1 MPGDSVRVIS
11 PASPAEADKV
21 ECGIAELE
29 RLGYRL
35 TRRFSSP
42 EPEGYFAGPVSSRT
56 SELESALRDPVSAAL
71 ICARGG
77 YGSAAILGKLRVS
90 KSIRPKL
97 LVGYSDITVLQA
109 YLWVRLRWT
118 SLYGPMIAAGWNGG
132 AGKPGGYDLPSF
144 EVASSGSHKDW
155 SIALHGETLSHGEAS
170 GTLLGGCITLV
181 ETGIGTPW
189 ELDTRGAILL
199 LEDRGLKPYQLDR
212 MLLHLSQAGKFRGV
226 RGIVLG
232 DFPES
237 DPPGDSR
244 VTVRD
249 VCRRI
254 LGPLRIPIVFGA
266 PVGHTARP
274 MLTLPLGVRVR
285 LSARGEGKLDI
296 SERAVERCI

>member
-1 MPGDSVRVIS
+1 MPGGTVRIIS

-21 ECGIAELE
+21 HSGIAELE
-29 RLGYRL
+29 RIGYRV
-35 TRRFSSP
+35 RRHFSSP
-42 EPEGYFAGPVSSRT
+42 KPEGYFAGPLSRRT
-56 SELESALRDPVSAAL
+56 SELESALRDPASAAL

-77 YGSAAILGKLRVS
+77 YGSAAILEGLRVP

-109 YLWVRLRWT
+109 YFWVRCGWT
-118 SLYGPMIAAGWNGG
+118 SLYGPMLAAGWNGG
-132 AGKPGGYDLPSF
+132 AGKPGGYDLASF
-144 EVASSGSHKDW
+144 EAASSGSHKDW
-155 SIALHGETLSHGEAS
+155 SISLDGETLSRGEVS

-212 MLLHLSQAGKFRGV
+212 MLLHLWQAGKFRGV
-226 RGIVLG
+226 RAIVLG

-254 LGPLRIPIVFGA
+254 LGLLGIPIVFGA

-274 MLTLPLGVRVR
+274 MLTLPLGVRAR
-285 LSARGEGKLDI
+285 LSARGEGKLHI
-296 SERAVERCI
+296 LERAVERRI